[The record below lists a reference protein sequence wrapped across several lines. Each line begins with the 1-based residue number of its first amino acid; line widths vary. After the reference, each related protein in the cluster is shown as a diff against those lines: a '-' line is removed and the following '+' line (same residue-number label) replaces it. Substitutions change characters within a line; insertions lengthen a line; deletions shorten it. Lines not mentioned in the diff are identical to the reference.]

1 MKTIILSLHH
11 KWWTK
16 MVSGE
21 KDIEVRKTK
30 PVINSG
36 EPCKVLVYV
45 TGGVGVVGE
54 FTCNHIWEI
63 RLIPSVQRVMGVG
76 SGIANLEKRSC
87 LSLKELYE
95 YAGNRTAPLYG
106 WHVENLIEYA
116 TPKPLSDYGIKR
128 APQSW
133 MYLK

>member
-30 PVINSG
+30 PMVSSG
-36 EPCKVLVYV
+36 EPCRVLVYV

-54 FTCNHIWEI
+54 FTCNDFWAINVFPN
-63 RLIPSVQRVMGVG
+63 LQKFVG
-76 SGIANLEKRSC
+76 KQNLDVSFHSC

-106 WHVENLIEYA
+106 WHVENLVEYA